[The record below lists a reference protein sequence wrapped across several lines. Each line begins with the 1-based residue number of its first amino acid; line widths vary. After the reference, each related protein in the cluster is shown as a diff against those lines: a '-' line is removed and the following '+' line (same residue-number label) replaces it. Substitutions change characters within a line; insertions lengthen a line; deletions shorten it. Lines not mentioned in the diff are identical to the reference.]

1 MAEYIDRDL
10 LKRAV
15 HASDLE
21 NREKMALL
29 TCISSIPAADV
40 EPVRHGRWEALE
52 HYRDGGTAQ
61 RCNQCKELMCL
72 HRTTPKNYC
81 PNCGAKMDEEEK
93 T

>member
-29 TCISSIPAADV
+29 TCISSVHAADV
-40 EPVRHGRWEALE
+40 AQVRHGRWIVLE
-52 HYRDGGTAQ
+52 SYRDGGTAQ
-61 RCNQCKELMCL
+61 RCSECRELMYFY
-72 HRTTPKNYC
+72 RTTPRNHC
-81 PNCGAKMDEEEK
+81 PNCGAKMDEDVQE
-93 T
+93 

>member
-40 EPVRHGRWEALE
+40 EPVRHGHWEDVGGGYVACSECGEE
-52 HYRDGGTAQ
+52 HSWVSYRPD
-61 RCNQCKELMCL
+61 L
-72 HRTTPKNYC
+72 C
-81 PNCGAKMDEEEK
+81 PDCGAKMDGE
-93 T
+93 